1 MAKRPDG
8 KSGGE
13 TPKFIR
19 WTGRRFGCPAKHI
32 RDTLS
37 GISTNAVSRSVQWLS
52 QASSDVFRQLFSSR
66 WLGYLS
72 LTVVFAIV
80 ATLFGLWQWDRR
92 GQAVAAMDR
101 VENNWDA
108 SSLSLEDFLETN
120 PLPSVEDEWTPLV
133 LKGRYER
140 KDQLLVR
147 TRPRAGLVGFEV
159 LVPFVSGEKAVLVSR
174 GWVPTGEASDYPDA
188 IPEVPQGDVT
198 LVARVKMWE
207 PQLRG
212 RGAPEGQ
219 VATINVVDVVAQTT
233 TALTQEFYLI
243 AATEEP
249 APASL
254 PLRTLRPVLD
264 EGPHLSYTFQWY
276 LFAVMAF
283 VGFGWMFRQEWR
295 VSRGIEAPSAPQSSD
310 AEEEDA
316 LLEQSAR

>member
-1 MAKRPDG
+1 M
-8 KSGGE
+8 
-13 TPKFIR
+13 
-19 WTGRRFGCPAKHI
+19 
-32 RDTLS
+32 
-37 GISTNAVSRSVQWLS
+37 
-52 QASSDVFRQLFSSR
+52 
-66 WLGYLS
+66 
-72 LTVVFAIV
+72 
-80 ATLFGLWQWDRR
+80 
-92 GQAVAAMDR
+92 
-101 VENNWDA
+101 
-108 SSLSLEDFLETN
+108 
-120 PLPSVEDEWTPLV
+120 
-133 LKGRYER
+133 
-140 KDQLLVR
+140 R